1 MIEEIERECAAWP
14 ADQATRW
21 RAAFTR
27 PGGWSPR
34 TRRGCARS
42 WSRYLDHCR
51 AEGLPERLSRAGLAG
66 FARAASAR
74 GVKLNTFHTVSRQL
88 HAVARIVE
96 PESDTL
102 AWLAAKNAV
111 LAKRE
116 RGVSRRKYGVLARA
130 PSADRLYAL
139 ALDRLA
145 ELNGELSPWD
155 GAPTALDGHLRHRLR
170 RYRSTLVLALAL
182 ACPERRGALTALE
195 VDDCHLEAGELR
207 YRASTTKTGE
217 ANTQPLPG
225 ELVAALAVWLA
236 WRGALGVGHRGLWFG
251 LQSGRLGA
259 PVGYD
264 VVYRDVRSATREL
277 TGIALWP
284 HLTRDL
290 AADLARRAAPASS
303 ELASSVLNHRDPR
316 VIERYGS
323 RARQTERLAR
333 AQRALADT
341 LADGMRRRRSASA
354 ARTGP
359 AALGKRDR

>member
-1 MIEEIERECAAWP
+1 MNEEIERECAAWP
-14 ADQATRW
+14 ADQAARW
-21 RAAFTR
+21 RAAFAR

-42 WSRYLDHCR
+42 WSRYLEHCR
-51 AEGLPERLSRAGLAG
+51 AEGLPERLSRAGVAG

-74 GVKLNTFHTVSRQL
+74 GVKLNTFHTISRQL

-96 PESDTL
+96 PTSDML
-102 AWLAAKNAV
+102 AWLAAKNAA

-116 RGVSRRKYGVLARA
+116 RQVVRRKHGVLARA
-130 PSADRLYAL
+130 PSADRLYAR

-145 ELNGELSPWD
+145 ELNGALAAWD
-155 GAPTALDGHLRHRLR
+155 GAPSALDGHTRRRLR

-182 ACPERRGALTALE
+182 ACPERRGALAALA
-195 VDDCHLEAGELR
+195 VDDCDLERGELR

-236 WRGALGVGHRGLWFG
+236 WRDALGIRHRGLWFRV
-251 LQSGRLGA
+251 QSGRLGA
-259 PVGYD
+259 PIGYD
-264 VVYRDVRSATREL
+264 VVYRDIRSATREL
-277 TGIALWP
+277 AGVALWP

-303 ELASSVLNHRDPR
+303 ALASSVLNHRDPR
-316 VIERYGS
+316 TSERYGS
-323 RARQTERLAR
+323 RARQTERLVR
-333 AQRALADT
+333 AQRALADA
-341 LADGMRRRRSASA
+341 LAARTRRRRGASA
-354 ARTGP
+354 ARGGGS
-359 AALGKRDR
+359 AHGNRDR